1 MLALRDNLPA
11 WKQSVTLAGSSTNKV
26 YRVFQAIQR
35 CTWPL
40 LILFQWHEALWS
52 IKTLPRTP
60 PLWMGSYSIAGL
72 SPAICCWCPFI
83 QLGGERMWSSVS
95 QHMPRLSRSCKKLKK
110 LQVNE
115 KQWKRKIAIFV
126 KTEKIAKIVKF
137 AKFVES
143 VKSTKCRS
151 IGGGEDHN

>member
-1 MLALRDNLPA
+1 MKHCGVLR
-11 WKQSVTLAGSSTNKV
+11 
-26 YRVFQAIQR
+26 
-35 CTWPL
+35 
-40 LILFQWHEALWS
+40 
-52 IKTLPRTP
+52 
-60 PLWMGSYSIAGL
+60 L
-72 SPAICCWCPFI
+72 SPTPHPYGWVATPLQGYLQQYVAGAHLYSLVEKECGAMFLNICPGFHAAAKNW
-83 QLGGERMWSSVS
+83 
-95 QHMPRLSRSCKKLKK
+95 KK

-151 IGGGEDHN
+151 IGGGEGHN

>member
-1 MLALRDNLPA
+1 
-11 WKQSVTLAGSSTNKV
+11 
-26 YRVFQAIQR
+26 
-35 CTWPL
+35 
-40 LILFQWHEALWS
+40 
-52 IKTLPRTP
+52 
-60 PLWMGSYSIAGL
+60 
-72 SPAICCWCPFI
+72 
-83 QLGGERMWSSVS
+83 MWSSVS

-126 KTEKIAKIVKF
+126 NTEKIAKIVKF